1 MVRPQR
7 AAIYPNYSS
16 AVPMTI
22 TIELTR
28 DQLIEGLTNEW
39 AFLIHDDFEEGDATE
54 EEREEELKGMSHE
67 QLMSELDRH
76 DDGDIQAFL
85 DLYVHNNK

>member
-1 MVRPQR
+1 MPTT
-7 AAIYPNYSS
+7 N
-16 AVPMTI
+16 I

-39 AFLIHDDFEEGDATE
+39 EFLIHDDFEEGDATV
-54 EEREEELKGMSHE
+54 EEREEELKGMTQE
-67 QLMSELDRH
+67 QLMNELDRH
-76 DDGDIQAFL
+76 DDEDIQAFL